1 MIHAAK
7 IEQSPRLQR
16 FLAYQ
21 MDAKATGATGL
32 ELIAETRNLN
42 PHTSAAELRANGV
55 SVICRLDRITEDGAR
70 VYRYFLAEYAP
81 RERGGSH
88 GSSLS

>member
-16 FLAYQ
+16 FLAYL

-55 SVICRLDRITEDGAR
+55 PVVCRLDRITEDKSR
-70 VYRYFLAEYAP
+70 VHRYFLAEYAP
-81 RERGGSH
+81 REEEGCADGV
-88 GSSLS
+88 